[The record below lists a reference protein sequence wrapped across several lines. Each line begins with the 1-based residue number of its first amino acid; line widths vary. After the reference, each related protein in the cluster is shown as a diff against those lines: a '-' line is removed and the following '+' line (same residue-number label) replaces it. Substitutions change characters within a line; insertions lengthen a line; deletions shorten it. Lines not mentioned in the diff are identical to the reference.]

1 MTRAALTPVLLIA
14 LTVSTA
20 DAQTCTGAASFR
32 DHPMQVAGAMAS
44 VNRATDIGGTFLA
57 SRQALF
63 GGGGVAMSDPEFGS
77 PMTNVIGVIGFEFT
91 NPDYPAFF
99 CPIGQVRFGNGPDF
113 DSLDGSSFVT
123 QAGVSV
129 GLRVW
134 EASNAT
140 VIPTF
145 SLLAVYERYTAEIT
159 GVQSSASIGSGLLT
173 VGVGFVFDE
182 RFAVV
187 PAVHVPFSRGFSSA
201 GFAWSASWNF
211 GG

>member
-57 SRQALF
+57 GRRALF

-77 PMTNVIGVIGFEFT
+77 TMTNVIGVIGFEFT
-91 NPDYPAFF
+91 DADDPAFF
-99 CPIGQVRFGNGPDF
+99 CPIGQVRVGNGPDF
-113 DSLDGSSFVT
+113 ASRDGSSFAT

-134 EASNAT
+134 EARNAT

-145 SLLAVYERYTAEIT
+145 SVSTVYERYTAEIT
-159 GVQSSASIGSGLLT
+159 GVQSSASIVVARSRCC
-173 VGVGFVFDE
+173 FD
-182 RFAVV
+182 RRRRD
-187 PAVHVPFSRGFSSA
+187 P
-201 GFAWSASWNF
+201 
-211 GG
+211 